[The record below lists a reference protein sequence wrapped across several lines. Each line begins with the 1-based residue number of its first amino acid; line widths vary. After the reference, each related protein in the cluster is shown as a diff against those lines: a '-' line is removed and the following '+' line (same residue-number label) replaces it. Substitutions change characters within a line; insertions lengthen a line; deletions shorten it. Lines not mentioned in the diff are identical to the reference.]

1 MTASVEREQAVGHA
15 LEVVHLF
22 DVGAARG
29 ADALPLVRATRR
41 AAAARLAS
49 VSFVALTIGTS
60 TPNASSVR
68 RTASSC
74 RNVTTGLPS
83 AIASIAKTPYQPA
96 FSWSTIT
103 SARR

>member
-1 MTASVEREQAVGHA
+1 MRSRSCTSS
-15 LEVVHLF
+15 
-22 DVGAARG
+22 
-29 ADALPLVRATRR
+29 TY
-41 AAAARLAS
+41 ARLAAPTRRRSSAESTSGRSASTS